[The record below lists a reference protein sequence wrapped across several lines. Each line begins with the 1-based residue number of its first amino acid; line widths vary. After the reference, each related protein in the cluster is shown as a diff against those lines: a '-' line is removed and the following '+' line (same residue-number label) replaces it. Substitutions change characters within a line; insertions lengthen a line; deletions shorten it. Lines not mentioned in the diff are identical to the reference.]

1 MTLPWHL
8 KRLSR
13 MGPREL
19 AGRLRDE
26 ALKASWRRL
35 KDKPATSENEPAAF
49 AEIPVAP
56 ADLGAAID
64 MGGVAAAAERLLAGR
79 LPLFGRDVKLPQAAE
94 DWFIDPD
101 TGARAPM
108 TDYAFDIDMRDPA
121 VVGNHKFLLEP
132 SRLQHASLLA
142 SAWFVTGRVPFAE
155 LAAAQLHSWWQANP
169 FLSGIHW
176 TSGIELGLRLVA
188 ITWTRRLLKGWPGAG
203 AAIEDSAIARAQ
215 IHWHQQYLAAF
226 GSHGS
231 SANNHRLAEL
241 LGLYVGASAFPWY
254 AESGAWRA
262 RALAELEAEAERQV
276 FADGLSREQ
285 ASDYHGFVLE
295 ILDDRRGG
303 RPGRRTPAGAATPR
317 RHRPHGRCLGRDP
330 RLPPETAAPG
340 RQRRGPCPVA
350 RSGRPRPAAR
360 IAARGGG
367 GHRRAGALVA
377 SRGRGH
383 PQQPVQP
390 CSPDGNP
397 RPTCGRCGGPT
408 GARACSR
415 MPALP
420 CCAIVEPRADELW
433 CRCDHGPHG
442 FLSIAAHAHAD
453 ALSIELRHAG
463 VDLFADPGTYCYLTE
478 LDARRYFRSTLAH
491 NTLEIGGRDQARW
504 GGPFLWLDVPRAEL
518 LEVKGLE
525 SGPVARWTARHAG
538 YARQPGSPVH
548 ERSVILDREQRQAR
562 GGRPRTRQRPVPGPP
577 RLSPR
582 PDGGGV
588 ARSGR
593 RRPRLAGRERHA
605 SRAPELAR
613 AAHLARLAGL
623 ARAHA
628 RLVLAGFRRKAAGD
642 QPGGRGLGGCGSD
655 AENRPDD
662 RRFLVAA
669 LAPRAGEPLVDGEGE
684 QQADGAGDRVGDEA
698 GEEPEK
704 P

>member
-35 KDKPATSENEPAAF
+35 KDRPATSEDQPAAF

-56 ADLGAAID
+56 ADLAAAID
-64 MGGVAAAAERLLAGR
+64 IGGLTAAAERLLAGR

-94 DWFIDPD
+94 DWFLDPD
-101 TGARAPM
+101 TGTRAPM
-108 TDYAFDIDMRDPA
+108 SDYAFDIDMRDPA

-132 SRLQHASLLA
+132 SRLQQASLLA
-142 SAWFVTGRVPFAE
+142 SAWFVTGHEPFAE
-155 LAAAQLHSWWQANP
+155 LATAQLHSWWQANP

-188 ITWTRRLLKGWPGAG
+188 IAWTRRLLKGWPGAG
-203 AAIEDSAIARAQ
+203 TAIEDSAIARAQ
-215 IHWHQQYLAAF
+215 IHWHQQYLATF
-226 GSHGS
+226 GSRGS

-262 RALAELEAEAERQV
+262 RALAELEAEAERQI

-295 ILDDRRGG
+295 MLMTAAAEDLAAERPPAPRLLAAIARMADAWAAILDCRLRPPRQGDSDEAHALLLDPVDRDRRPESLLAAAAAIVGPAPWWPQLG
-303 RPGRRTPAGAATPR
+303 ADIRSSLFTVLARRQSSADLRPVWRANRRPSLFADAGLA
-317 RHRPHGRCLGRDP
+317 LLRD
-330 RLPPETAAPG
+330 
-340 RQRRGPCPVA
+340 
-350 RSGRPRPAAR
+350 
-360 IAARGGG
+360 
-367 GHRRAGALVA
+367 
-377 SRGRGH
+377 
-383 PQQPVQP
+383 
-390 CSPDGNP
+390 
-397 RPTCGRCGGPT
+397 
-408 GARACSR
+408 
-415 MPALP
+415 
-420 CCAIVEPRADELW
+420 VEPRADELW

-491 NTLEIGGRDQARW
+491 NTLEIGGLDQARW

-525 SGPVARWTARHAG
+525 SGPVARWTARQAG
-538 YARQPGSPVH
+538 YARQPGNPIH
-548 ERSVILDREQRQAR
+548 ERSVCLDREQRIVAVEDCVR
-562 GGRPRTRQRPVPGPP
+562 GRGRFPVRLAFHLGPTVEALLDPDGADLAWPAEDGTRRA
-577 RLSPR
+577 RLSLPT
-582 PDGGGV
+582 P
-588 ARSGR
+588 
-593 RRPRLAGRERHA
+593 LTW
-605 SRAPELAR
+605 RAWRGSQEPMLGWYSPGFGEKLPATS
-613 AAHLARLAGL
+613 
-623 ARAHA
+623 
-628 RLVLAGFRRKAAGD
+628 LV
-642 QPGGRGLGGCGSD
+642 
-655 AENRPDD
+655 
-662 RRFLVAA
+662 
-669 LAPRAGEPLVDGEGE
+669 GEGSVD
-684 QQADGAGDRVGDEA
+684 ADQMLRTVLTIGGS
-698 GEEPEK
+698 
-704 P
+704 